1 MIAADLF
8 IAQNIGFAVI
18 ALVMIVAALCV
29 VTTNNVVHAAL
40 WLVVVLSGAAAQ
52 YVLLAA
58 EFVAVTQVLVYI
70 GAVMVLFLFG
80 TMLTRA
86 RIGAERDLNNPYW
99 RLGIPVSGLLLA
111 AMAIAIVSSFGDEQL
126 PSDAR
131 VIGVPEI
138 SDQIFGPYLLPF
150 WALSFVL
157 LAAVIGAIVL
167 ARKD

>member
-1 MIAADLF
+1 
-8 IAQNIGFAVI
+8 
-18 ALVMIVAALCV
+18 
-29 VTTNNVVHAAL
+29 
-40 WLVVVLSGAAAQ
+40 
-52 YVLLAA
+52 
-58 EFVAVTQVLVYI
+58 
-70 GAVMVLFLFG
+70 
-80 TMLTRA
+80 
-86 RIGAERDLNNPYW
+86 
-99 RLGIPVSGLLLA
+99 LGIPVSGLLLA